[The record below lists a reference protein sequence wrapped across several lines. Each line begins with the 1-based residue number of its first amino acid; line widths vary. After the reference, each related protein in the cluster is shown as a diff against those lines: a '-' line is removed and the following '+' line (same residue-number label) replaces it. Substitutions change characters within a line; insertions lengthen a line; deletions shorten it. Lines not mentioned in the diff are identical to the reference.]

1 MTLTDYTLAL
11 NSSSAM
17 CRRSNGTGSEIG
29 ASDYILLALL
39 GLALLRRALR

>member
-1 MTLTDYTLAL
+1 MNVIDYFPT
-11 NSSSAM
+11 SSSAM

-39 GLALLRRALR
+39 GLALLLRALR

>member
-1 MTLTDYTLAL
+1 MNTTDHIP

-17 CRRSNGTGSEIG
+17 CRRSNSPGSEIG